1 MDHWMKKETYLG
13 ICEGTAPL
21 RFETEIAY
29 FDVFDKPHF
38 AKCSGTFA
46 PEICAFRIDA
56 NQEAD

>member
-1 MDHWMKKETYLG
+1 MKKETYLG